1 MLDTATPIQATT
13 TPTATTA
20 TTASRSLGDIS
31 PRLAGA
37 GAITFASIVALQNLI
52 RGGSG
57 PVNGDSDESVLAHYA
72 DHRAITFVLI
82 GTFVVSAIGLALFVG
97 GAMRRL
103 LASDRPAWA
112 LTGLFGATG
121 IMALFTV
128 VVGAEQALSVIGT
141 QDHPN
146 LGAIGAL
153 FALHNSVFAV
163 LDVSIAVALLG
174 LSRAGVSAGITPRVF
189 ERLAPVGSALLLVG
203 ALGGPAI
210 AAGDA
215 MPLFGVAGL
224 GFLVWLAFVFTTGIR
239 LVRSEEV

>member
-1 MLDTATPIQATT
+1 MLDTATPIMTT
-13 TPTATTA
+13 TTAVSA
-20 TTASRSLGDIS
+20 PRRALGDIS

-37 GAITFASIVALQNLI
+37 GAITFASVVALQNII

-57 PVNGDSDESVLAHYA
+57 PMNGDSDESVLTHFA
-72 DHRAITFVLI
+72 DHRAITFLLI
-82 GTFVVSAIGLALFVG
+82 ATFVVSGLGLAVFVG

-112 LTGLFGATG
+112 LTGLFGAAG
-121 IMALFTV
+121 ILALFSV

-146 LGAIGAL
+146 IGAVGAL

-189 ERLAPVGSALLLVG
+189 GPLAPVGSALPLVG
-203 ALGGPAI
+203 ALAGPAI

-224 GFLVWLAFVFTTGIR
+224 GFVVWLAFVFTTGIR
-239 LVRSEEV
+239 LVRMEEV

>member
-1 MLDTATPIQATT
+1 MMLDTATPILS
-13 TPTATTA
+13 TTA
-20 TTASRSLGDIS
+20 PAAARRGLGDIS

-37 GAITFASIVALQNLI
+37 GAITFALVVIAQNLI

-57 PVNGDSDESVLAHYA
+57 PTNGDSDESVLAHYA

-82 GTFVVSAIGLALFVG
+82 ATFVVSAIGLSLFVG

-103 LASDRPAWA
+103 LASERPAWA
-112 LTGLFGATG
+112 LTGLFGVTG

-128 VVGAEQALSVIGT
+128 VVGCEQALSVIGT
-141 QDHPN
+141 QDHPS
-146 LGAIGAL
+146 LGAVGAL

-174 LSRAGVSAGITPRVF
+174 LSRAGVAAGITPRVF

-203 ALGGPAI
+203 AFGGPAI

-215 MPLFGVAGL
+215 MPLFGFAGL
-224 GFLVWLAFVFTTGIR
+224 GFLVWLAFMLTTGVR

>member
-1 MLDTATPIQATT
+1 MLDTATPILSTT
-13 TPTATTA
+13 LPPSAP
-20 TTASRSLGDIS
+20 RRGLGDIS

-37 GAITFASIVALQNLI
+37 GAITFASIVTLQNII
-52 RGGSG
+52 RGGNA

-72 DHRAITFVLI
+72 DHRALTFVLVA
-82 GTFVVSAIGLALFVG
+82 TFVVSAMGLAVFVG
-97 GAMRRL
+97 GATRRL
-103 LASDRPAWA
+103 LASDRRGWA
-112 LTGLFGATG
+112 LTGFFGVAT

-146 LGAIGAL
+146 LGAVSAL
-153 FALHNSVFAV
+153 FALHNSIFAL
-163 LDVSIAVALLG
+163 LDVAIAVALLG

-203 ALGGPAI
+203 AFGGPAI

-215 MPLFGVAGL
+215 MPLFGLAGL

-239 LVRSEEV
+239 LVRTEEV